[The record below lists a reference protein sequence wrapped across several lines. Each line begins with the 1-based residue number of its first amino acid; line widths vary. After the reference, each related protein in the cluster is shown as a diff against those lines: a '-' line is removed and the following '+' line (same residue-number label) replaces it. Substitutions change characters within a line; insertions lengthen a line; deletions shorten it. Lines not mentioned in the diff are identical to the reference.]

1 MNKNISV
8 LVLAAH
14 PDDEVLGCGGTIAR
28 LTREGIPVSVAIL
41 GEGITSRYQTRSSAD
56 PALLDDLSRNAKK
69 AAAVLGVSD
78 VRLFQLPDNRFD
90 TVPLLE
96 IVKLIEQLL
105 DEIRPALVLTQ
116 HGGDLNV
123 DHTIV
128 FKATLTATRPAWG
141 SPVKEVLAYE
151 VPSSTDW
158 AFQTGQKVFSPNV
171 FYDISET
178 LDIKMEAM
186 KTYSGEIR
194 DPPHPR
200 SLDAVRENAFRWG
213 HITGVRAAEAFESI
227 REIR

>member
-1 MNKNISV
+1 MNKKISV

-28 LTREGIPVSVAIL
+28 LTKEGIPVSVAIL

-56 PALLDDLSRNAKK
+56 PALLDDISRNAKK
-69 AAAVLGVSD
+69 AAAVLGVTD
-78 VRLFQLPDNRFD
+78 VRLFRLPDNRFD
-90 TVPLLE
+90 TVPLLD
-96 IVKLIEQLL
+96 IVKLVEQLL
-105 DEIRPALVLTQ
+105 DEIQPALVLTQ

-128 FKATLTATRPAWG
+128 FKATLTATRPAPG

-171 FYDISET
+171 FYDVSAT
-178 LDIKMEAM
+178 LDVKMEAM
-186 KTYSGEIR
+186 KTYAGEIR
-194 DPPHPR
+194 SPPHPR